1 MKLTCRTASAEDR
14 TCSFDEVHSLHA
26 WDVYELTFVD
36 SRLAGDTAN
45 AATLVL
51 ADADGNTVAT
61 AALAVV
67 PLHRDQRRGTLALTS
82 GTFKTL
88 YAAAKAAA
96 VEAAKTN
103 SAVGVVSDLSAF
115 PATMTLVVAM
125 NGTTYVDCSV
135 PVVLSPVPSSVVSST
150 SEIDLSAY
158 EKKPSLAAS
167 VVTLKANGTTSNN
180 SANYRTASFT
190 VADRSVNTV
199 DIDLRAAAVAAGTS
213 FDGVSGFA
221 SIGSGVEVH
230 VVPVDADGNALM
242 ADQLTPFGCYVTFRL
257 RTDRLDSEDVPWC
270 TSGFSGDDSKRRILG
285 IRVGGST
292 SGADDGVPVQWLR
305 ADWDG
310 VPSAKIDGAG
320 RLFLLHLF
328 TVPYRPDASSSRTSA
343 TYAWYGEFLS
353 PGSVPGTDV
362 DSNGDKV
369 PGVDLNTWR

>member
-36 SRLAGDTAN
+36 SRLAADTAN

-51 ADADGNTVAT
+51 ADSDGNTVAS

-103 SAVGVVSDLSAF
+103 SSAVGVVSDLSAF
-115 PATMTLVVAM
+115 PVAMTLVVAM

-135 PVVLSPVPSSVVSST
+135 PVVLSPVPSSVVSSA

-158 EKKPSLAAS
+158 ERKPSLAAS

-199 DIDLRAAAVAAGTS
+199 DIDLRAAAVA
-213 FDGVSGFA
+213 
-221 SIGSGVEVH
+221 
-230 VVPVDADGNALM
+230 
-242 ADQLTPFGCYVTFRL
+242 
-257 RTDRLDSEDVPWC
+257 
-270 TSGFSGDDSKRRILG
+270 
-285 IRVGGST
+285 
-292 SGADDGVPVQWLR
+292 
-305 ADWDG
+305 
-310 VPSAKIDGAG
+310 
-320 RLFLLHLF
+320 
-328 TVPYRPDASSSRTSA
+328 
-343 TYAWYGEFLS
+343 
-353 PGSVPGTDV
+353 
-362 DSNGDKV
+362 
-369 PGVDLNTWR
+369 